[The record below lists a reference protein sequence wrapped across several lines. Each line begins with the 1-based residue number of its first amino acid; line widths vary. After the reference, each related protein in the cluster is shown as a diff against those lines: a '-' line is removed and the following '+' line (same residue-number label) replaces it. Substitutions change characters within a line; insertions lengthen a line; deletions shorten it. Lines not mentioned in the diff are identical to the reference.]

1 LAVLLVSSVKRD
13 GWMIRPFLSESAARS
28 LSKTNHAFVSQQ
40 KYISCHERFMLL
52 LLFKKYS
59 V

>member
-1 LAVLLVSSVKRD
+1 
-13 GWMIRPFLSESAARS
+13 MIRPFLSESAARS